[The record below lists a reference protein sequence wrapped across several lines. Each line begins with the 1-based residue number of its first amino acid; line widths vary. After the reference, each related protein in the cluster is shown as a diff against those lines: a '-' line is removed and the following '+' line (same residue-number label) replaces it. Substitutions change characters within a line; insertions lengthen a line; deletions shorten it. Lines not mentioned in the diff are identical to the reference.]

1 MYKVCSIFSQVLRLF
16 SRGEFEKAVKEHKAE
31 RHARG
36 FTSWGQFMAM
46 LFCQLG
52 RAHSL
57 REICGGLACC
67 EGQLKHLG
75 VPVAPKKST
84 LAYAN
89 EHRPW
94 QLYQAV
100 FEQTLG
106 KCRELVASQ
115 GGRKKK
121 FRFKNKLMSLDGSII
136 DLSVSM
142 FDWAKFRQTKGAIKL
157 HLLLDHDGYL
167 PSFGVVTEGKT
178 SEIKVART
186 LRFDP
191 GTILAIDRGYVDY
204 EWFRELTQEEVY
216 FVTRMKEKAVYE
228 VKAELEV
235 PKDRNV
241 LSDQIIYFPRLRR
254 EGEEPV
260 LFRRVE
266 IWDEKKQEP
275 IVFLTN
281 LLEFGA
287 TTIAAIYKDRWQVG
301 VSSQGHM
308 IQSVRD
314 RPRLT
319 DSGLVAG
326 EAPWRES
333 KTAEPSDEHTRKECA
348 QRTRLQRAVNAD
360 VASLHESPVAET
372 VDNARK
378 QQELAE
384 TSPMRQ
390 LSPAGYQRRHGVKD
404 DVETGEALG
413 ARRRNLVEEMP
424 AITVSG
430 KCRHRHQGDGSGRST
445 VDGRAAKRARRK
457 GPGPVSIPLV
467 QSEAGVR

>member
-1 MYKVCSIFSQVLRLF
+1 MNKVCSIFSQVLKLF
-16 SRGEFEKAVKEHKAE
+16 SRGDFEKAVTEHKAE

-89 EHRPW
+89 ENRPW
-94 QLYQAV
+94 ELYQTV
-100 FEQTLG
+100 FEQTLF
-106 KCRELVASQ
+106 KCQELVSSQ
-115 GGRKKK
+115 GGGKK

-142 FDWAKFRQTKGAIKL
+142 FDWAKFRRTKGAIKL

-167 PSFGVVTEGKT
+167 PSFAVVTEGKT

-186 LRFDP
+186 LRFAP

-228 VKAELEV
+228 VKEEWEV
-235 PKDRNV
+235 PKNSNV

-287 TTIAAIYKDRWQVG
+287 TTIAAIYKDRWQVELFFKALKQTLKVKTFVG
-301 VSSQGHM
+301 TSSNALH
-308 IQSVRD
+308 IQIWTALIAMLVLKYLQMKSKFSWSLSTLAALLRQQLFFYRD
-314 RPRLT
+314 LWAWLDDPFQ
-319 DSGLVAG
+319 
-326 EAPWRES
+326 AP
-333 KTAEPSDEHTRKECA
+333 
-348 QRTRLQRAVNAD
+348 
-360 VASLHESPVAET
+360 
-372 VDNARK
+372 
-378 QQELAE
+378 
-384 TSPMRQ
+384 
-390 LSPAGYQRRHGVKD
+390 PA
-404 DVETGEALG
+404 L
-413 ARRRNLVEEMP
+413 
-424 AITVSG
+424 
-430 KCRHRHQGDGSGRST
+430 
-445 VDGRAAKRARRK
+445 
-457 GPGPVSIPLV
+457 
-467 QSEAGVR
+467 AGVHDDAQQLVISW

>member
-1 MYKVCSIFSQVLRLF
+1 MLRLF

-167 PSFGVVTEGKT
+167 PSFGVVTEGRT

-186 LRFDP
+186 LRFDS

-287 TTIAAIYKDRWQVG
+287 TTIAAIYKDRWQVELFFKALKQTLKVKTFVG
-301 VSSQGHM
+301 TSANAVKTQVWTALIAMLVLKYLQLKSKFSWSLSNLAALLRQ
-308 IQSVRD
+308 QLFFYRD
-314 RPRLT
+314 LYVWLDDPYQAPPALV
-319 DSGLVAG
+319 GL
-326 EAPWRES
+326 
-333 KTAEPSDEHTRKECA
+333 H
-348 QRTRLQRAVNAD
+348 
-360 VASLHESPVAET
+360 
-372 VDNARK
+372 DNA
-378 QQELAE
+378 
-384 TSPMRQ
+384 Q
-390 LSPAGYQRRHGVKD
+390 LS
-404 DVETGEALG
+404 L
-413 ARRRNLVEEMP
+413 
-424 AITVSG
+424 AITW
-430 KCRHRHQGDGSGRST
+430 
-445 VDGRAAKRARRK
+445 
-457 GPGPVSIPLV
+457 
-467 QSEAGVR
+467 